1 MYKMMKRKRFLS
13 YVWIAA
19 LLAALCLAGT
29 VDASAQ
35 KQRRYPKRTYFGRS
49 VSPAEDS
56 LVMVRMKDR
65 LDSIR
70 QTRPTV
76 ALVLSGGGAKGAA
89 HIGVLHYLDS
99 LKIPV
104 DVVLGTSIGGLMGG
118 LTSMGY
124 NYREIDTLIRSLD
137 WEALM
142 RDKLPREYI
151 SYERTKYREK
161 YLIAMP
167 FYYEDEALDIE
178 PAKRLN
184 AELHLDADDEHKRNA
199 LTDNLMGSL
208 PSGYVYGQNISN
220 LFSSLTVGY
229 QDPMDFMDLPIPYA
243 CVSTDLSSGK
253 TKVWYDG
260 PLNTAL
266 RSTMSIPGVFT
277 PVKYGKMV
285 LVDGGMR
292 DNYPTDIAK
301 QLGADIIIGVDVTSP
316 PKPDAKVRNLGDI
329 VSLSMDMLEREVY
342 ERNVYIPDVSIR
354 PDLMG
359 LNMLSFSKENID
371 KLIHNGYEAARE
383 NDSILVA
390 IKRRVGD
397 DSLRL
402 AAPHAINL
410 RNHPVAVN
418 SVSISGVNS
427 KAARILLKKIDIE
440 PGDTVS
446 YEKISHVIAQIY
458 ATGAYDYVS
467 YELRGKQEPFDLAIA
482 CKMGPVHMLGVGA
495 RADTEEFATAVLNI
509 GLFANRIQGS
519 KLNLDARLS
528 MNPEVKLRYSYDS
541 PSFPTINVSAS
552 ARWTQAKMFVSRNDW
567 PMMDFF
573 SSRQE
578 VSISGLKW
586 SYFDI
591 NCGVRNDLFYD
602 NTADPFLASRV
613 ADPSMNFRQE
623 ACMPMDAMSN
633 YMSVFV
639 GGKVDNFDRGYFP
652 NRGVKFALSYDWT
665 FTDYKRMLPY
675 SGLHTLRLDFSAVL
689 STGKI
694 FAFIPYLGARMQF
707 GPQAPLVYANM
718 VGGQVEGRYFEQQIP
733 FMGIP
738 KVMSLDG
745 KVGIARADFRF
756 NVAKNHYITGIFNT
770 LYTFDK
776 FKTLSKGT
784 GMYGG
789 AIEYSYNTIFGPLTA
804 NINWSDKIH
813 HVGFYLSFGY
823 NF

>member
-1 MYKMMKRKRFLS
+1 MKRFVS
-13 YVWIAA
+13 F
-19 LLAALCLAGT
+19 LAALAAIIAASVSFNDL
-29 VDASAQ
+29 SAQ
-35 KQRRYPKRTYFGRS
+35 RPDPRKVYFGRS
-49 VSPAEDS
+49 VAPVEDS
-56 LVMVRMKDR
+56 IVMERMKAR

-70 QTRPTV
+70 QHRPTV
-76 ALVLSGGGAKGAA
+76 ALVMSGGGAKGAA

-137 WEALM
+137 WNALM

-151 SYERTKYREK
+151 SYNQMKYKEK
-161 YLIAMP
+161 YLVSMP
-167 FYYEDEALDIE
+167 FYYTSGTADVD
-178 PAKRLN
+178 PAKRHN
-184 AELHLDADDEHKRNA
+184 ADIHIDADDDHGRNM
-199 LTDNLMGSL
+199 LKENLLGSL

-260 PLNTAL
+260 PMNIAL

-277 PVKYGKMV
+277 PVKYKNYV

-301 QLGADIIIGVDVTSP
+301 QLGADIIIGVDVTTP
-316 PKPDAKVRNLGDI
+316 PKPDAKIRNLGDVI
-329 VSLSMDMLEREVY
+329 SSSMDMFEREVY

-371 KLIHNGYEAARE
+371 KLIHNGYEAARQ

-402 AAPHAINL
+402 ARPHAINL
-410 RNHPVAVN
+410 RNHPVLVGNVN
-418 SVSISGVNS
+418 LIGENED
-427 KAARILLKKIDIE
+427 AAKILKKKIDIY

-446 YEKISHVIAQIY
+446 YDRISHAIAQIY
-458 ATGAYDYVS
+458 ATGAYDYVA
-467 YELRGKQEPFDLAIA
+467 YELHGKKEPFDLEIT
-482 CKMGPVHMLGVGA
+482 CKKGPVHQFGIGM
-495 RADTEEFATAVLNI
+495 RADTEEFVTAVFNI

-519 KLNLDARLS
+519 TLNLDTKLG
-528 MNPEVKLRYSYDS
+528 MNPEFKIRYSYDA
-541 PSFPTINVSAS
+541 PKIPTINASAS
-552 ARWTQAKMFVSRNDW
+552 VRWTTARVFSDRNDW
-567 PMMDFF
+567 PTLDLL

-578 VSISGLKW
+578 VFVSGLKW

-591 NCGVRNDLFYD
+591 RFGMRNDLFYD
-602 NTADPFLASRV
+602 KTANPYLGLQFDTKYRTMAPLT
-613 ADPSMNFRQE
+613 NF
-623 ACMPMDAMSN
+623 S
-633 YMSVFV
+633 SVFID
-639 GGKVDNFDRGYFP
+639 GMVDNFDRGYFP
-652 NRGVKFALSYDWT
+652 TRGIKFGISYNWL
-665 FTDYKRMLPY
+665 FTDYVNSFKDNN
-675 SGLHTLRLDFSAVL
+675 LHTANLDFQAVVPV
-689 STGKI
+689 GKV
-694 FAFIPYLGARMQF
+694 FAFIPSINARCQF
-707 GPQAPLVYANM
+707 GAKPPIVFANA
-718 VGGQVEGRYFEQQIP
+718 VGGQISGRYLEQQIS
-733 FMGIP
+733 FAGIP
-738 KVMSLDG
+738 RLMVLERNLG
-745 KVGIARADFRF
+745 LARADLRF
-756 NVAKNHYITGIFNT
+756 NVAKNHYLTGTANY
-770 LYTFDK
+770 LYTFDS
-776 FKTLSKGT
+776 FHDIKTGR
-784 GMYGG
+784 GMYGF
-789 AIEYSYNTIFGPLTA
+789 ALEYSYNTIFGPISA
-804 NINWSDKIH
+804 NVNWSDVIH
-813 HVGFYLSFGY
+813 SAGLYLSFGY

>member
-1 MYKMMKRKRFLS
+1 MKKKRMLS
-13 YVWIAA
+13 CVWVIAA
-19 LLAALCLAGT
+19 LVLCLAAGA

-35 KQRRYPKRTYFGRS
+35 RQRHYPKRTYFGRS
-49 VSPAEDS
+49 VSPSEDS
-56 LVMVRMKDR
+56 LVMARMKVR

-124 NYREIDTLIRSLD
+124 NYREIDTLIRGLD

-142 RDKLPREYI
+142 RDKLPREYV
-151 SYERTKYREK
+151 SYERVKYREK

-178 PAKRLN
+178 PAKRIN
-184 AELHLDADDEHKRNA
+184 AELHIDADDDHKRNA

-260 PLNTAL
+260 PLNTAM

-277 PVKYGKMV
+277 PVKYGDMV

-292 DNYPTDIAK
+292 DNYPTDIAR

-316 PKPDAKVRNLGDI
+316 PKPEAKVRNFGDI
-329 VSLSMDMLEREVY
+329 VSLSMDMFEREVY

-390 IKRRVGD
+390 IKRRVGE

-410 RNHPVAVN
+410 RNRPVAIN

-440 PGDTVS
+440 PGDTLS
-446 YEKISHVIAQIY
+446 YEKISHVMAQVY

-467 YELRGKQEPFDLAIA
+467 YELRGRQEPFDLAIT

-495 RADTEEFATAVLNI
+495 RADSEEFATAVLNI

-519 KLNLDARLS
+519 TLNLDARLS
-528 MNPEVKLRYSYDS
+528 MNPELKLRYSYDS
-541 PSFPTINVSAS
+541 PSFPTMNVSAS
-552 ARWTQAKMFVSRNDW
+552 ARWTQAKIFSSRNDW
-567 PMMDFF
+567 PLLDFF

-602 NTADPFLASRV
+602 NTADPFLASRT
-613 ADPSMNFRQE
+613 ADPSMMFRTE
-623 ACMPMDAMSN
+623 ACTSMGTLSN
-633 YMSVFV
+633 YLSVFV
-639 GGKVDNFDRGYFP
+639 AGKVDNFDSGYFP
-652 NRGVKFALSYDWT
+652 KKGVKFSLSYDWT
-665 FTDYKRMLPY
+665 FTDYRHMLPEA
-675 SGLHTLRLDFSAVL
+675 GLHTLRLDFSSAL

-694 FAFIPYLGARMQF
+694 FTFIPYLGARLQF
-707 GPQAPLVYANM
+707 GTQAPVVYANM
-718 VGGQVEGRYFEQQIP
+718 VGGQLAGRYFEQQIP
-733 FMGIP
+733 FMGIQR
-738 KVMSLDG
+738 VMALDE
-745 KVGIARADFRF
+745 KLGIARADFRF

-770 LYTFDK
+770 LYSFDK

-804 NINWSDKIH
+804 NVNWSDKIH

>member
-1 MYKMMKRKRFLS
+1 MS
-13 YVWIAA
+13 
-19 LLAALCLAGT
+19 
-29 VDASAQ
+29 
-35 KQRRYPKRTYFGRS
+35 
-49 VSPAEDS
+49 
-56 LVMVRMKDR
+56 RMKTR
-65 LDSIR
+65 LDSVR

-124 NYREIDTLIRSLD
+124 NYREIDTLIRGLD

-151 SYERTKYREK
+151 SYDRAKYREK

-167 FYYEDEALDIE
+167 FYYESEDLDVE

-184 AELHLDADDEHKRNA
+184 AELHIDADDDHKRNA
-199 LTDNLMGSL
+199 LADNLMGSL

-260 PLNTAL
+260 PLNTAM

-277 PVKYGKMV
+277 PVKYGDMV

-316 PKPDAKVRNLGDI
+316 PKPDAKVRNFGDI
-329 VSLSMDMLEREVY
+329 VSLSMDMFEREVY

-371 KLIHNGYEAARE
+371 KLIHNGYEAARQ
-383 NDSILVA
+383 NDSALVA
-390 IKRRVGD
+390 IKRRVGS

-410 RNHPVAVN
+410 RNRPVAVN
-418 SVSISGVNS
+418 TVSITGVDP

-440 PGDTVS
+440 PGDTLS
-446 YEKISHVIAQIY
+446 YGKISHVIAQIY

-467 YELRGKQEPFDLAIA
+467 YELRGKSEPFDLAII
-482 CKMGPVHMLGVGA
+482 CKKGPVHMLGIGA
-495 RADTEEFATAVLNI
+495 RADTEEFATAVVNI
-509 GLFANRIQGS
+509 GLFANRIQGPT
-519 KLNLDARLS
+519 LNLDARLS
-528 MNPEVKLRYSYDS
+528 MNPELKLRFSYDS
-541 PSFPTINVSAS
+541 PSFPTVNVAAS
-552 ARWTQAKMFVSRNDW
+552 ARWTQAKTFLSRNDW
-567 PMMDFF
+567 PLLDFF

-578 VSISGLKW
+578 FYISGLKW

-591 NCGVRNDLFYD
+591 NCGIRNDLFYD
-602 NTADPFLASRV
+602 NTSNPFFVSHTSGK
-613 ADPSMNFRQE
+613 SMMFGQSYSD
-623 ACMPMDAMSN
+623 MDAFSN
-633 YMSVFV
+633 YLSVYV
-639 GGKVDNFDRGYFP
+639 DGKVDNMDRGYFP
-652 NRGVKFALSYDWT
+652 HRGVRFSMSYDWT
-665 FTDYKRMLPY
+665 FTDYRHLLPN
-675 SGLHTLRLDFSAVL
+675 SGLHTVDMNFSAVL
-689 STGKI
+689 SAGKV
-694 FAFIPYLGARMQF
+694 FSFIPHLGTRLQF
-707 GPQAPLVYANM
+707 GAGTPIVYANM
-718 VGGQVEGRYFEQQIP
+718 AGGQIAGRYFEQQVP
-733 FMGIP
+733 FMGIQR
-738 KVMSLDG
+738 VMPLG
-745 KVGIARADFRF
+745 AKMGLARTDFRF
-756 NVAKNHYITGIFNT
+756 NVAKNHYLTGIVNA

-776 FKTLSKGT
+776 FKTISEGT
-784 GMYGG
+784 GMYGA

-804 NINWSDKIH
+804 NINWSDIIH